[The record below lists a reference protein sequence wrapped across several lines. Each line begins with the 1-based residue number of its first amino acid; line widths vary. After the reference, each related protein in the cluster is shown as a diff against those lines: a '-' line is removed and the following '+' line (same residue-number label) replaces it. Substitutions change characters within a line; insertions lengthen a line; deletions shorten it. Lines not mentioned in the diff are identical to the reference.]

1 MGPLDTWAQNDR
13 RRSGAVKGTNLIP
26 FNAAM
31 TAVPTFTTLNIIVDE
46 RIAIFEFARPN
57 NLNALSRLCLSEL
70 VTASAWLGQQSAVRV
85 VIIRGQGRAFC
96 AGFDLNDFATADPN
110 ISLHASADLGRLA
123 TEALTNIPQVTIAA
137 IHGHC
142 VGGGVVLAGACDLR
156 VASDDARFSIPEVDL
171 GIPLA
176 WGGIPRLVREIG
188 PAATREL
195 VLTCRPFDAHEAK
208 HLRFVS
214 TVVARADLET
224 CVDVLARSLAA
235 KSALVLQMTK
245 VAVNQATEE
254 LLSTAGSVGD
264 ADKLVSA
271 THDAESR
278 ATGAAYI
285 AGRKRKLQ

>member
-1 MGPLDTWAQNDR
+1 
-13 RRSGAVKGTNLIP
+13 
-26 FNAAM
+26 M
-31 TAVPTFTTLNIIVDE
+31 TTPPTLTTLKIIVDE
-46 RIAIFEFARPN
+46 RIAILEFARPN
-57 NLNALSRLCLSEL
+57 NLNALSRQCLNEL
-70 VTASAWLGQQSAVRV
+70 VTASTWLGQQSEVRV

-137 IHGHC
+137 VHGHC

-208 HLRFVS
+208 QLRFVN
-214 TVVARADLET
+214 TVVARADLEPH
-224 CVDVLARSLAA
+224 VDVLARSLAA
-235 KSALVLQMTK
+235 KSALVLQVTK
-245 VAVNQATEE
+245 AAVNQATEE

-264 ADKLVSA
+264 ADKLVAA

-278 ATGAAYI
+278 AAGAAYI
-285 AGRKRKLQ
+285 AGRKRKPQ